1 MRIEGDKVLDLIEKP
16 EKGKEPSDLRLI
28 GIYLFDKDFLKI
40 LSQTNVGH
48 YSLEEAIANFAKK
61 KM

>member
-1 MRIEGDKVLDLIEKP
+1 MDLIEKP